1 MRKMMHRQ
9 LLRGMYAGGS
19 NKYGHANK
27 EDISVKVDVTG
38 RISGQDIVL
47 ASDKYLKNK
56 AR

>member
-1 MRKMMHRQ
+1 
-9 LLRGMYAGGS
+9 MYAGGS